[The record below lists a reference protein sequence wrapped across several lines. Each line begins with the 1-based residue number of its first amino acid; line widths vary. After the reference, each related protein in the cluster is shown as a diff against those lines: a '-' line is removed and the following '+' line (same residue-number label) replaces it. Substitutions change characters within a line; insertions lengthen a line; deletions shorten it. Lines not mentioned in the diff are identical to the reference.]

1 MVETLTRRSESPRR
15 ERRRGLVILLSF
27 LVFLAA
33 VAVAGGAYYNW
44 ATGASGPREKVELLI
59 PTGATGAEVAELL
72 EERDVIRST
81 FVFNL
86 IARFRGFGGGFQ
98 AGKYD
103 NLTTNMTVDQA
114 LDALEQGP
122 LVESVSATFPEG
134 YRLEEVATRAA
145 DQLGISRKAFLKAAR
160 SGTYSL
166 PPYLPG
172 EARSI
177 EGFLFPN
184 TYDFLK
190 DVEAKD
196 VVGRLLD
203 EFQEQA
209 STMPWDQTDM
219 LGVSPYEIVII
230 ASMIE
235 REARVPEDRPRI
247 ARVIY
252 NRLDQ
257 GMALEIDATV
267 QYALGD
273 WEPILIA
280 DREVDSPYNTYLHA
294 GLPPT
299 PIASPGRAS
308 LEAALAP
315 ADGPWLYY
323 VVIDAQGHHAFTDS
337 YQEFL
342 RLVDQYQG

>member
-15 ERRRGLVILLSF
+15 ERRRGLVILLSA
-27 LVFLAA
+27 LLLLAA
-33 VAVAGGAYYNW
+33 IAGAGGAYYNW
-44 ATGASGPREKVELLI
+44 ATGASGPQEKVELLI
-59 PTGATGAEVAELL
+59 PTGATGADVAELL
-72 EERDVIRST
+72 AERDVIRST

-86 IARFRGFGGGFQ
+86 IARLRGFGSGFQ

-103 NLTTNMTVDQA
+103 NLTTNMTVNEA
-114 LDALEQGP
+114 LDALREGP
-122 LVESVSATFPEG
+122 FVETVSASFPEG
-134 YRLEEVATRAA
+134 YRLEEVADRAA
-145 DQLGISRKAFLKAAR
+145 QQLGISAQAFRRAAR
-160 SGTYSL
+160 SGNYSI
-166 PPYLPG
+166 PPYLPKG
-172 EARSI
+172 KDTL

-184 TYDFLK
+184 TYDFLT
-190 DVEAKD
+190 DVDAKG
-196 VVGRLLD
+196 VIARLLK
-203 EFQEQA
+203 EFETQAETLPWEQA
-209 STMPWDQTDM
+209 EA
-219 LGVSPYEIVII
+219 LGVTPYEVVTI

-235 REARVPEDRPRI
+235 REARVPEDRPKI

-252 NRLDQ
+252 NRLKQ

-280 DREVDSPYNTYLHA
+280 DREVDDPYNTYLHA
-294 GLPPT
+294 GLPPG

-315 ADGPWLYY
+315 AEGPWIYY
-323 VVIDAQGHHAFTDS
+323 VVIDAEGHHAFTDS